1 MGDDGG
7 GELLGELAAEA
18 GDAEGG
24 VAGDFLGDGFV
35 VDGFDG
41 VFELRF
47 EVADEVGE
55 FLFEVAGA
63 LFLFEAAFGF
73 EAVALEGEFALASA

>member
-1 MGDDGG
+1 MRLTRASRLDMERRVTKSPGLRAGGDLGLRGVLPAESLVGAGVVGEDGG

-35 VDGFDG
+35 VDGP
-41 VFELRF
+41 
-47 EVADEVGE
+47 
-55 FLFEVAGA
+55 
-63 LFLFEAAFGF
+63 
-73 EAVALEGEFALASA
+73 